1 MVFCTPT
8 ILSLTSRFNPRK
20 SRKVLTIP
28 WSKDGAQIGHGNPH
42 ETGAHTIK
50 LSTVVAHLWLLFFEQ
65 FLDMM
70 IGYDVGRHGMKDNY
84 MIMRRRYKLILPGF
98 NISIPRIF
106 FGRPWELSPFQRGT
120 NGSQAFHRTEQTH
133 HDNVLRIRTTSSTTA
148 GKWHLRFRIRR
159 SPAGGEQH
167 RSPPPKPRKITWRLQ
182 VEISWNDHH
191 HRHTHYFTHLCLVSE
206 TQWSKRRPSPQAPES
221 FPSNSWS
228 WVTLKKVDPP
238 PNKAHQGTSTVS
250 NQLAPSQKKAQ
261 PGEGKNASPIT
272 QFSPPHL
279 RSMQIFD
286 VSLTNPK
293 RYTYRRSPTFTAS
306 PEAGRLSRPVG
317 PNNLSYNLL
326 LHSPVTYIFLTFP
339 KIEAGESPQFHGT
352 QVFQDGW
359 VDSES
364 LS

>member
-1 MVFCTPT
+1 MSSICDIYISVFMLEWNCKCAINVYLQFVHCNYIAYIYIYTESVSLAASWPKLLSVFKTFWVTMVFCTPT

-106 FGRPWELSPFQRGT
+106 FGRPRELSPFQRGT

-182 VEISWNDHH
+182 GEISWNDHH

-238 PNKAHQGTSTVS
+238 P
-250 NQLAPSQKKAQ
+250 
-261 PGEGKNASPIT
+261 
-272 QFSPPHL
+272 
-279 RSMQIFD
+279 
-286 VSLTNPK
+286 
-293 RYTYRRSPTFTAS
+293 
-306 PEAGRLSRPVG
+306 
-317 PNNLSYNLL
+317 
-326 LHSPVTYIFLTFP
+326 
-339 KIEAGESPQFHGT
+339 
-352 QVFQDGW
+352 
-359 VDSES
+359 
-364 LS
+364 

>member
-1 MVFCTPT
+1 MSSICDIYISVFMLEWNCKCAINIYLQFVHCNYIAYIYTESVSLAASWPKLLSVFKTFWVTMFFFTPT

-206 TQWSKRRPSPQAPES
+206 TQWSKRRPSPLAPES

-228 WVTLKKVDPP
+228 YPEKVDPP
-238 PNKAHQGTSTVS
+238 PLINHTKGLALYQTSWHHRRKRRNLGQYSYSYTS
-250 NQLAPSQKKAQ
+250 
-261 PGEGKNASPIT
+261 GGKNASPIT
-272 QFSPPHL
+272 HNHPH
-279 RSMQIFD
+279 I
-286 VSLTNPK
+286 
-293 RYTYRRSPTFTAS
+293 
-306 PEAGRLSRPVG
+306 
-317 PNNLSYNLL
+317 
-326 LHSPVTYIFLTFP
+326 
-339 KIEAGESPQFHGT
+339 
-352 QVFQDGW
+352 
-359 VDSES
+359 
-364 LS
+364 